1 VACYEEV
8 SALFIMTRRW
18 NLLQVW
24 PVSLTVLL
32 LVASNCGPANG
43 KRFIGCLF
51 QNGLC
56 QVGKEW
62 CYDDAIFGRCL
73 SLQSDAYDLSTT
85 LKRDSLD
92 EIELATLENALT
104 HIQRSGNRWTDGV
117 TQCVL
122 QSIMAYIQTKGKSKA
137 PEVCVDWLTRSRNKN
152 ADKSARINNDPL
164 LAPVYLSR
172 KELSSLADLTDD
184 LYQTDDNIKPLG
196 QDMEDDDDEED
207 GDIDVFDDNYEKR
220 QPVLVAAASASNPLS
235 SHSDQEL
242 QALMQLHRLQKI
254 LSSFKNRPRPYSTD
268 DFVER
273 RPYYDNKSPSSS
285 DVMRSLDDDEEEE
298 ERGDDVDDEDDFNAP
313 LPGNLYAGDPKF
325 ERRERLDVKKPG
337 PWYSVNNF
345 AFESNARGVQDVDA
359 DADVAPDTDTAIW
372 LQSDD
377 VDQNPDDAD
386 YLLDVIQNSMDVDL
400 LKNQDQQ
407 VAASRN
413 NVQRLLQKMSQEQE
427 QEQEKEEEEEEEE
440 EQQLQDSD
448 EALKMSSSDGNDQQV
463 ENEIQSVDWR
473 LSSPVSK
480 VDKIV
485 KKEVENNPLALGKL
499 QPSERALTAASSS
512 NPVDREI
519 VEASYTFIN
528 IKGNFESWEQGAQ
541 LVKTLSELLQVPR
554 DTFAD
559 IGVQGNQVTFRVMPN
574 EKGLNPSSVAA
585 KTDELRHK
593 IRQLS
598 GIDVDVT
605 GIGDQTRVSSVLFW
619 GQENQQMLLTLA
631 LCLLVATILSAAVV
645 VFLLRNRY
653 IARQKLKDLTQSAD
667 SEAPRDYQD
676 LCRARMAAKTS
687 TSDSAKDPSSKM
699 PHALFSRDSESSR
712 SSTSSWCEE
721 PVLTNMDIS
730 TGHMVLSYM
739 EDHLRN
745 KDRLDEEWQAL
756 CAYEAEPSTSVL
768 VASSSENEG
777 KNRCQDVL
785 PYDHSRVVLNAL
797 ANANGSDYINASTIA
812 DHDPRH
818 PAYIAAQ
825 APVPDSTADFWQM
838 IWEQGSVVL
847 VLLTRLSENGQQQCY
862 NYWPEEGSKLYHIY
876 EVHLVSEHIWCD
888 DYLVRSFYLKN
899 IRTGETRTVTQFH
912 FQSWP
917 ENGVPASTK
926 ALLEFRRKVNK
937 SYRGRSCPIVVHCS
951 DGAGRT
957 GTYCLIDMVLHR
969 MAKGAR
975 EIDIAA
981 TLEHLRD
988 QRPQAVRTKQQFEF
1002 VLTSVAEEVH
1012 AILRALPQ

>member
-1 VACYEEV
+1 MAGYEEV
-8 SALFIMTRRW
+8 AVSFIMARRW
-18 NLLQVW
+18 NLLKVW
-24 PVSLTVLL
+24 PLSLTVLF
-32 LVASNCGPANG
+32 LVASNCGLANG

-73 SLQSDAYDLSTT
+73 SLQSDAYDLSAT

-104 HIQRSGNRWTDGV
+104 HIQRSGNRWTDEV

-122 QSIMAYIQTKGKSKA
+122 QSIMDYIQTKGKSRT
-137 PEVCVDWLTRSRNKN
+137 PDVCVDWFTRSRNKN
-152 ADKSARINNDPL
+152 VEKEANEQVRVNDDPL
-164 LAPVYLSR
+164 QAPVYLSR
-172 KELSSLADLTDD
+172 KELSSLADFD
-184 LYQTDDNIKPLG
+184 LYQTDDDINQP
-196 QDMEDDDDEED
+196 DDNMEDDDI
-207 GDIDVFDDNYEKR
+207 DIVDDNYEKMR
-220 QPVLVAAASASNPLS
+220 PALVASFPSNRLS

-242 QALMQLHRLQKI
+242 KALLQLHRLQQI
-254 LSSFKNRPRPYSTD
+254 LSSFKNRPRPYSSE
-268 DFVER
+268 VEL
-273 RPYYDNKSPSSS
+273 RPYYDNKSPSS
-285 DVMRSLDDDEEEE
+285 DVMRNLDDEEEE
-298 ERGDDVDDEDDFNAP
+298 HDDVDDAVDEDDFNAP
-313 LPGNLYAGDPKF
+313 LPGNIYTGDPKF
-325 ERRERLDVKKPG
+325 ERQERLDVKKPG

-345 AFESNARGVQDVDA
+345 AFQSDARNVE
-359 DADVAPDTDTAIW
+359 DADVAIDADATIW

-377 VDQNPDDAD
+377 VDEKPGDAD
-386 YLLDVIQNSMDVDL
+386 YLLDVIRNSMDDDIR
-400 LKNQDQQ
+400 KSRD
-407 VAASRN
+407 AAVSSD
-413 NVQRLLQKMSQEQE
+413 NVQLLLEKMSQEQE
-427 QEQEKEEEEEEEE
+427 EEE
-440 EQQLQDSD
+440 EQRLQDAD
-448 EALKMSSSDGNDQQV
+448 EPVKMSSSDQQV
-463 ENEIQSVDWR
+463 EQEIQSSDWHR
-473 LSSPVSK
+473 SPSTSK
-480 VDKIV
+480 VEKIV
-485 KKEVENNPLALGKL
+485 KKEVENQPALGKL
-499 QPSERALTAASSS
+499 QPSGKALAASLPSSS
-512 NPVDREI
+512 NPTDHEI
-519 VEASYTFIN
+519 VEASYAFIN
-528 IKGNFESWEQGAQ
+528 IKGNFESRQQAVQ
-541 LVKTLSELLQVPR
+541 LVDTLSELLQVPHH
-554 DTFAD
+554 TFTD
-559 IGVQGNQVTFRVMPN
+559 ISVQGNQVTFRVMPN

-593 IRQLS
+593 IRQLI

-687 TSDSAKDPSSKM
+687 MSDTGKDPSSKM

-768 VASSSENEG
+768 VASSSENKG
-777 KNRCQDVL
+777 KNRCPDVL

-797 ANANGSDYINASTIA
+797 ANANSSDYINASTIA

-825 APVPDSTADFWQM
+825 APVADSTSDFWQM

-847 VLLTRLSENGQQQCY
+847 VLLTRLSENGEQLCH

-1002 VLTSVAEEVH
+1002 VLTAVAEEVH

>member
-1 VACYEEV
+1 MACH
-8 SALFIMTRRW
+8 R
-18 NLLQVW
+18 NLLNVC
-24 PVSLTVLL
+24 SLSLAVLS
-32 LVASNCGPANG
+32 LVASSSALDNR
-43 KRFIGCLF
+43 KELIGCLF

-56 QVGKEW
+56 QVGQEW

-73 SLQSDAYDLSTT
+73 SLRSNAYDLSST
-85 LKRDSLD
+85 LKRDALD
-92 EIELATLENALT
+92 EVELATLETALT
-104 HIQRSGNRWTDGV
+104 HLQRSGHQWVDGI

-122 QSIMAYIQTKGKSKA
+122 QSLLDYIKMKGRSKT
-137 PEVCVDWLTRSRNKN
+137 PNVCIEWYASKDDENYRAASRNRAN
-152 ADKSARINNDPL
+152 HDPL
-164 LAPVYLSR
+164 QAPVYLSR
-172 KELSSLADLTDD
+172 KELSSLADQLGLTDD
-184 LYQTDDNIKPLG
+184 LYLTEPQYNNQEQNQDEDQEQG
-196 QDMEDDDDEED
+196 QEQEQEQEQEQDDDF
-207 GDIDVFDDNYEKR
+207 IDDSYEKR
-220 QPVLVAAASASNPLS
+220 KLLLLSQSNPLFGEP
-235 SHSDQEL
+235 SDGGINQSEQQKL
-242 QALMQLHRLQKI
+242 ALYQLNRLQQI
-254 LSSFKNRPRPYSTD
+254 LSSFKNMPRPYST
-268 DFVER
+268 ELLGP
-273 RPYYDNKSPSSS
+273 RPYYDNKSLPDLISNGNSE
-285 DVMRSLDDDEEEE
+285 DVEEQDE
-298 ERGDDVDDEDDFNAP
+298 GDEKEEDDFNLP
-313 LPGNLYAGDPKF
+313 LPGNIYSADPKF
-325 ERRERLDVKKPG
+325 ERQERLDVKKPG
-337 PWYSVNNF
+337 PWFSVNNF
-345 AFESNARGVQDVDA
+345 AFESDTPIDTGALTDDA
-359 DADVAPDTDTAIW
+359 VW
-372 LQSDD
+372 LQSDITQD
-377 VDQNPDDAD
+377 ADDAD
-386 YLLDVIQNSMDVDL
+386 YLLDVIQNAVDRDFRKSQHSGVENL
-400 LKNQDQQ
+400 HRLEQGTD
-407 VAASRN
+407 
-413 NVQRLLQKMSQEQE
+413 VQRLLQKMNQER
-427 QEQEKEEEEEEEE
+427 
-440 EQQLQDSD
+440 EQQQEVEQPVRL
-448 EALKMSSSDGNDQQV
+448 ANNQQA
-463 ENEIQSVDWR
+463 EDEIQMDVWKLPISQTHPAP
-473 LSSPVSK
+473 PVK
-480 VDKIV
+480 MDNTKIV
-485 KKEVENNPLALGKL
+485 KKEIDTLTAPGKL
-499 QPSERALTAASSS
+499 QSIENVLPSPPSPT
-512 NPVDREI
+512 DREI
-519 VEASYTFIN
+519 VEASYAFII
-528 IKGNFESWEQGAQ
+528 IKGRFESWEQGAQ
-541 LVKTLSELLQVPR
+541 LVKILSELLQVSPN
-554 DTFAD
+554 TFTD
-559 IGVQGNQVTFRVMPN
+559 IGVQGSQVTFRIMPN

-585 KTDELRHK
+585 KADELRQK

-598 GIDVDVT
+598 GLDVDVT
-605 GIGDQTRVSSVLFW
+605 GIGDKTRVSSVLFW
-619 GQENQQMLLTLA
+619 GQENQQMLFTLA

-653 IARQKLKDLTQSAD
+653 IAQQKLKDLTQSAD

-676 LCRARMAAKTS
+676 LCRARMAAKNLTS
-687 TSDSAKDPSSKM
+687 ETSKDSLSKM
-699 PHALFSRDSESSR
+699 PHALLSRDSESSR

-768 VASSSENEG
+768 IASSSENES

-825 APVPDSTADFWQM
+825 APLPDSTADFWQM

-847 VLLTRLSENGQQQCY
+847 VLLTRLNENGQQLCH
-862 NYWPEEGSKLYHIY
+862 NYWPEEGSQLYHIY

-1002 VLTSVAEEVH
+1002 VLTAVAEEVH